1 MEAGLA
7 LGKREVT
14 SLQWLVGQRDG
25 VALSFLLF
33 SLVSVLRLNTFEAG
47 FLSLEDWLI
56 SSWSSHLGCGLGR
69 LPISIIIWPDLY
81 SADISAQLLNPSA
94 AFRFTN
100 TLREKGCP
108 IWCFLPFF
116 PLLNLGLTNLSP
128 LGSFQ
133 IPSGIFFFLFLYS
146 AILREMLDLI

>member
-1 MEAGLA
+1 MEEGLA

-33 SLVSVLRLNTFEAG
+33 SLVSILRLNIFEAE
-47 FLSLEDWLI
+47 FLSLGDWFV

-69 LPISIIIWPDLY
+69 LQIPIIIC
-81 SADISAQLLNPSA
+81 SADISAQLFNPSEA
-94 AFRFTN
+94 VKLTN

-108 IWCFLPFF
+108 ILPFF
-116 PLLNLGLTNLSP
+116 PLLNIGLTNLSP

-133 IPSGIFFFLFLYS
+133 IPSSIFFFFLFLHS
-146 AILREMLDLI
+146 AILREMFDLIQLVN